1 MVVVVVVTG
10 DLLEENMFG
19 KFNFVGEWTRGSA
32 KLKQVGIYIKWV
44 EMSLKGSW
52 EQEPEFVFVVT
63 S

>member
-32 KLKQVGIYIKWV
+32 KLKQVGIYIK
-44 EMSLKGSW
+44 
-52 EQEPEFVFVVT
+52 
-63 S
+63 